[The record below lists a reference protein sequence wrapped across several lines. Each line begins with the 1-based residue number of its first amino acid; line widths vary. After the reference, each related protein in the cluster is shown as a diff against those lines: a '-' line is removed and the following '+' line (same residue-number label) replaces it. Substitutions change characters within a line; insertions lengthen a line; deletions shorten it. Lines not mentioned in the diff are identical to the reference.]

1 MSSRTQPQPSQANK
15 PTATATSSET
25 AEQKGNYDKLLT
37 KLTGRGISLVEF
49 AHVDERRRKRMLQDE
64 YQEIKD
70 DGKWQYDE
78 PIELPAEVYEKEKQM
93 KETAA
98 KERETKK

>member
-1 MSSRTQPQPSQANK
+1 MSSRTQPQSQPQAK
-15 PTATATSSET
+15 PTATSSET
-25 AEQKGNYDKLLT
+25 AEQKGNYDKLLI

-64 YQEIKD
+64 YQELKD

-93 KETAA
+93 KEAAA
-98 KERETKK
+98 KEVKK